1 MLTVSDLMTFNPK
14 TVTPM
19 TPLTEIQR
27 LMRAEGCRHLPVVEN
42 GRLIGIITDRDL
54 RAVVNTPVFA
64 VGSAETVMTSNPITV
79 SPGTPAHRAAEM
91 LNLYKFNSLPV
102 VDHGVL
108 VGIVTSSDFLA
119 QFTEH
124 ELRSDFDYSPGEF

>member
-19 TPLTEIQR
+19 TPADR
-27 LMRAEGCRHLPVVEN
+27 NSAFDAGRGCRHLPVVEN

-64 VGSAETVMTSNPITV
+64 SLVRPKTVMTSNPVTV

-108 VGIVTSSDFLA
+108 VGIVTSS
-119 QFTEH
+119 
-124 ELRSDFDYSPGEF
+124 